1 MTTKSE
7 IIYKSKTKNL
17 RSLFDK
23 KGNGLPIYNN
33 ILDKFTT
40 DERAYYA
47 GMIDGDGSIS
57 YAERKNRPGKRLKI
71 VLELK
76 EVNAEPLAELANTFD
91 LSVRRKIYYD
101 IKTDTKPSLVCEFG
115 KAKAEIFLMMIYPH
129 LLEKKLLVKN
139 ILTDLK
145 CPAEYLT
152 NDKQFSYAYLA
163 GYTDAEGCITFKLR
177 HQKGWKGKGIT
188 SNYNCSYRLT
198 SNNFGHLAYLK
209 NQLEEKGYKFNK
221 DEIKNYKNV
230 KKREGRNPDK
240 WKSTK
245 VLIIGGWEQLN
256 NLYESLLKY
265 SKINNKRQLMK
276 RTQQYHNLIY
286 TALPRYH
293 AKK

>member
-23 KGNGLPIYNN
+23 KGNELPIYND

-47 GMIDGDGSIS
+47 GMIDGDGCIS
-57 YAERKNRPGKRLKI
+57 YAKRKNRPGKRLKI

-76 EVNAEPLAELANTFD
+76 EVNAEPLAELANIFD

-101 IKTDTKPSLVCEFG
+101 TNTNTKPSLMCEFG
-115 KAKAEIFLMMIYPH
+115 KAKAEIFLIMIYPH
-129 LLEKKLLVKN
+129 LLEKKMLVKN

-145 CPAEYLT
+145 YPAEYLT

-209 NQLEEKGYKFNK
+209 NQLEEKGYEFNK
-221 DEIKNYKNV
+221 DQILNYKNV
-230 KKREGRNPDK
+230 KQREGRNPDK

-245 VLIIGGWEQLN
+245 VLIIGGWEQLSS
-256 NLYESLLKY
+256 LYKSLLKY

>member
-1 MTTKSE
+1 
-7 IIYKSKTKNL
+7 
-17 RSLFDK
+17 
-23 KGNGLPIYNN
+23 
-33 ILDKFTT
+33 
-40 DERAYYA
+40 
-47 GMIDGDGSIS
+47 
-57 YAERKNRPGKRLKI
+57 
-71 VLELK
+71 
-76 EVNAEPLAELANTFD
+76 LAELANIFD

-101 IKTDTKPSLVCEFG
+101 TNTNTKPSLMCEFG
-115 KAKAEIFLMMIYPH
+115 KAKAEIFLIMIYPH
-129 LLEKKLLVKN
+129 LLEKKMLVKN

-145 CPAEYLT
+145 YPAEYLT

-221 DEIKNYKNV
+221 DQILNYKNV
-230 KKREGRNPDK
+230 KQREGRNPDK

-245 VLIIGGWEQLN
+245 VLIIGGWEQLSS
-256 NLYESLLKY
+256 LYKSLLKY